1 MDKYEKS
8 KIDKYLKTSGNIQLT
23 KKYKIDSPKLSYY
36 VMNIYIISYSD
47 ATDDSVNSQILD
59 KISEYFLNLTRV
71 NRIPKLDIIK
81 QLSLISDIHSV
92 DIKFISKKN
101 EDYHKENIISI
112 KNKIENYDTSYNND
126 ISIKKSS
133 SYDQT
138 KTLGLDPVLG
148 DILFEPDEL
157 PIIRGGWFDRNDIYY
172 SSDINSN
179 QLKSINIIT
188 KNKIDSIYRN

>member
-1 MDKYEKS
+1 M
-8 KIDKYLKTSGNIQLT
+8 
-23 KKYKIDSPKLSYY
+23 P
-36 VMNIYIISYSD
+36 
-47 ATDDSVNSQILD
+47 TDDSVNSQILD

-138 KTLGLDPVLG
+138 KTLGL
-148 DILFEPDEL
+148 ESS
-157 PIIRGGWFDRNDIYY
+157 IR
-172 SSDINSN
+172 
-179 QLKSINIIT
+179 
-188 KNKIDSIYRN
+188 

>member
-1 MDKYEKS
+1 
-8 KIDKYLKTSGNIQLT
+8 
-23 KKYKIDSPKLSYY
+23 
-36 VMNIYIISYSD
+36 MNIYIISYSD